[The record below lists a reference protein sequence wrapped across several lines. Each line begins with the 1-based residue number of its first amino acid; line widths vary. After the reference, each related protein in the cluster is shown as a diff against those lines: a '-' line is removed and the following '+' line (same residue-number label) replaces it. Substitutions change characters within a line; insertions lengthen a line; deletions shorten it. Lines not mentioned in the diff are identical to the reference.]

1 MKRVTAVAGSPGGVN
16 PNGLNGAGET
26 QSRDLPQHLPEH
38 MMERL
43 RFMGIDAACLAL
55 IADFRPQLQQV
66 LPPAVE
72 AFYRHLRAWPNLMRL
87 FPNESVLAHAKQA
100 QVAHWQNLFSG
111 TISES
116 YLTSA
121 LLIGRTHARIGLEPR
136 WYIAAYNLTLG
147 HLLQAVAAHY
157 NSRLHLERASER
169 IAAVSHAILKLA
181 MLDMDIAVST
191 YFDELQ
197 VRHQRELGGLGDN
210 FRQSVLS
217 LVEELRSS
225 TQSARSASSNLL
237 DAARMAAGDAQS
249 VTDEAATASGS
260 VQEVAAAAEELN
272 ASISEIQRQTSSAS
286 DVARAAVSEAS
297 ASKAAV
303 DALSAAAERIG
314 HVVQLINEVASQTN
328 LLALNATIEAA
339 RAGEMGKGFTV
350 VASEVKNLAGQ
361 TARATEEIAQ
371 QIGAIQS
378 ETAKCALA
386 TDRIVGIID
395 RISDAA
401 GAIAAAVEQQG
412 AATKEIAR
420 SVDAA
425 SHGTQAVSSRIQNVA
440 GSIQVSSDSSR
451 VVATD
456 VEEIADST
464 EKLRQQMEAFIA
476 SIGHSAAG

>member
-1 MKRVTAVAGSPGGVN
+1 MTGDAGGGAA
-16 PNGLNGAGET
+16 GAGGNA
-26 QSRDLPQHLPEH
+26 QLRNVPPQLT
-38 MMERL
+38 ERL
-43 RFMGIDAACLAL
+43 RFMGIDADCLAL
-55 IADFRPQLQQV
+55 IAGFRDQLQQV

-72 AFYRHLRAWPNLMRL
+72 AFYQHLRAWPELMRL
-87 FPNESVLAHAKQA
+87 FPNERVLAHAKQA
-100 QVAHWQNLFSG
+100 QIAHWQSLFSG
-111 TISES
+111 TVSAS
-116 YLTSA
+116 YLDSA

-147 HLLQAVAAHY
+147 HLLHAVASHY

-197 VRHQRELGGLGDN
+197 ARHQQQLGGLGDD
-210 FRQSVLS
+210 FRQSILS
-217 LVEELRSS
+217 VVDGLRSS
-225 TQSARSASSNLL
+225 TQSARTASTELL
-237 DAARMAAGDAQS
+237 DAAREAAGDAQS
-249 VTDEAATASGS
+249 VTDEAETASNS
-260 VQEVAAAAEELN
+260 VQDVAAAAEELN
-272 ASISEIQRQTSSAS
+272 ASISEIQRQTNSAS
-286 DVARAAVSEAS
+286 DVARAAVTEAT

-303 DALSAAAERIG
+303 DALSEAAARIG
-314 HVVQLINEVASQTN
+314 NVVQLINEVASQTN

-339 RAGEMGKGFTV
+339 RAGEMGKGFAV
-350 VASEVKNLAGQ
+350 VASEVKSLAGQ

-378 ETAKCALA
+378 ETAKCASA

-401 GAIAAAVEQQG
+401 AAIAAAVEQQG

-425 SHGTQAVSSRIQNVA
+425 SHGTQAVSSRIHSVA
-440 GSIQVSSDSSR
+440 GSIRVSSDSSR
-451 VVATD
+451 VVAGD

-464 EKLRQQMEAFIA
+464 ENLRRQMEEFISSISARAA
-476 SIGHSAAG
+476 S